1 MSYCVQASAGSRLLL
16 PVCMGGCSP
25 RSLHPKL
32 VPPFAPFS
40 ALSPAG
46 TTTATGTPTPTGT
59 ATASKSSGATA
70 SPSDNSFEREL
81 GGAVKELSAVVEA
94 ERAVSA
100 AEASYESV
108 KRHHDALVIKSAG
121 TGPEAGAAAAA
132 AAESLKVLEHRLG
145 VAKAARQLLQRAK
158 DLAANSPN
166 GAGWVA
172 ADASPTPAAS
182 GLAAA
187 AAAAAG
193 PSPVAAAPAPAPSA
207 AAPGAAPA
215 VAGGSAASGAGAAAA
230 VQGALGG
237 SRFRSFREE
246 LADVEAQIA
255 AQQAEDATADAKA
268 RRQAPGAVSAHGQQ
282 QVLQVRS

>member
-1 MSYCVQASAGSRLLL
+1 
-16 PVCMGGCSP
+16 
-25 RSLHPKL
+25 
-32 VPPFAPFS
+32 
-40 ALSPAG
+40 
-46 TTTATGTPTPTGT
+46 
-59 ATASKSSGATA
+59 
-70 SPSDNSFEREL
+70 
-81 GGAVKELSAVVEA
+81 VKELSAVVEA

-182 GLAAA
+182 GLAVAA

-193 PSPVAAAPAPAPSA
+193 PAPVAATAAPAPSA
-207 AAPGAAPA
+207 AAPGASPA
-215 VAGGSAASGAGAAAA
+215 VAGGSTVSGAGGAAA

-246 LADVEAQIA
+246 LADVEAQIV
-255 AQQAEDATADAKA
+255 AQQAEDATADAQA
-268 RRQAPGAVSAHGQQ
+268 RRQAAGAALAHGQQ
-282 QVLQVRS
+282 QVLQARL

>member
-1 MSYCVQASAGSRLLL
+1 
-16 PVCMGGCSP
+16 
-25 RSLHPKL
+25 
-32 VPPFAPFS
+32 
-40 ALSPAG
+40 
-46 TTTATGTPTPTGT
+46 
-59 ATASKSSGATA
+59 
-70 SPSDNSFEREL
+70 
-81 GGAVKELSAVVEA
+81 VVEA

-172 ADASPTPAAS
+172 ADTSPTPAAS
-182 GLAAA
+182 GLAVA

-193 PSPVAAAPAPAPSA
+193 PAPVAAAAAPAPSA

-215 VAGGSAASGAGAAAA
+215 VAGGSTASGAGAAAPAA

-255 AQQAEDATADAKA
+255 AQQADDATADAQA
-268 RRQAPGAVSAHGQQ
+268 RRQTAGAASAHGQQ